1 MGSKGFASSHSQ
13 KSHVSTPYLAIYQVF
28 LTVRADPGLFERLF
42 ESLFYSQ
49 FSGVFDEDIDVGGFW
64 NNARFPSPGVQLHLV
79 VAGFGSSFQTRHRHP
94 M

>member
-13 KSHVSTPYLAIYQVF
+13 KSRVGTPYLAIYQV
-28 LTVRADPGLFERLF
+28 LPTVRADPGLFESLF
-42 ESLFYSQ
+42 ESQ
-49 FSGVFDEDIDVGGFW
+49 FSSVFDEDIDVSGFW